1 MKVNPVHPAALP
13 PAVEPVSPIVGDD
26 GGDPWMAAGDIVEI
40 STVARLAAQIH
51 EIPEIRADLVARVK
65 GQIEAGTYETRERL
79 EITIDRLMQELT
91 A

>member
-1 MKVNPVHPAALP
+1 MKVNPVHPATP
-13 PAVEPVSPIVGDD
+13 PPVVEPVSPIIRDH
-26 GGDPWMAAGDIVEI
+26 GGDPWMAAGDVVEI
-40 STVARLAAQIH
+40 STVAKLAAKIH

-65 GQIEAGTYETRERL
+65 AQIEAGTYETQERL